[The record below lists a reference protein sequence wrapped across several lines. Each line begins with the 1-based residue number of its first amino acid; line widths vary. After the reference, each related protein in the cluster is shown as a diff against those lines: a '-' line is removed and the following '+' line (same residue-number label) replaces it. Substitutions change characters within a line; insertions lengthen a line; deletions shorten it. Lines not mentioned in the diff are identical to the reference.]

1 MSTLSPLPL
10 RENVMPPAEPT
21 SRWRRLIP
29 RSRKGKT
36 AVAGGVSVLLVAGLL
51 GASYETSPGG
61 TLWGVEKTIFPAHA
75 QDVALT
81 AVVNDLKNAQDILG
95 SGQQPTADQ
104 LTEARTYLNQAKQ
117 DLDYLSP
124 SPQRT
129 NLQNLYLQLTQQ
141 LLQYTPGSAQELPAL
156 PAPPPAPQA
165 AADPG
170 SPSQPADVALTG
182 ASAPTWGYPITDQ
195 SGTVAPD
202 DYGPPPPDVPYA
214 PAADWPQPYA
224 PPLTPNL
231 QDLGYYDPSWGPLY
245 GYDPT
250 DWYNYNLG
258 GYNQYGYDFLGF
270 DRWGYD
276 RWGYD
281 RWGYDRWGYN
291 WAGYNWAGYDRD
303 GWDRDGCNEWGQH
316 RGHPGDPRDVDWYN
330 RHHPYAQYYQWR
342 FRHDDPVYHR
352 TQWDQAHG
360 FNPYLYQNWNMN
372 RDWHNP
378 RNRDWA
384 PTVPVVTTVNSV
396 SNVNIHASA
405 PVVNLNASLAQF
417 ISNDT
422 VTTNSGT
429 LMKDL
434 ANKSAR
440 DFTKELSPRIVT
452 PVTSLPPSAAEKILA
467 TPAADHQTPFAPP
480 ALTAPAPTAPPS
492 KVAPGFTAP
501 KVAPVP
507 AFTPPTVKQQGKPAN
522 VAPGADPGLA
532 AIPPKAGSPN
542 PDAQNP
548 AGVPPAEPKPAGPPE
563 GAPVQL
569 PDNPAVHV
577 PQVPASAAPVPDA
590 PAHPVAPVPQEPPQQ
605 RTAPE
610 PPAQHEAPAP
620 EWQVPTPEPQ
630 APVQQKPVH
639 QAPVPEAPAEQ
650 KPVQQAPVEEAP
662 APQRPIR
669 QAPPVHEAPPVQQ
682 APVHEAPPVQQ
693 APVHEAPPVQ
703 QAPPVHEAPPP
714 RPAPEPRQAPAP
726 RAPACAPP
734 MCMTR

>member
-10 RENVMPPAEPT
+10 REDVLPPAEPT
-21 SRWRRLIP
+21 PRWRRLVP
-29 RSRKGKT
+29 RSRRGKT
-36 AVAGGVSVLLVAGLL
+36 AVAGGVSVLLVASLL

-95 SGQQPTADQ
+95 SGQQPTPDQ
-104 LTEARTYLNQAKQ
+104 LTQARTYLNQAKQ

-141 LLQYTPGSAQELPAL
+141 LLQYTPDSAQQLPPL
-156 PAPPPAPQA
+156 PAPPAAPQA

-170 SPSQPADVALTG
+170 SLPQSADVALTA

-195 SGTVAPD
+195 SGSVAPD
-202 DYGPPPPDVPYA
+202 DYGPPPLGVPDA

-291 WAGYNWAGYDRD
+291 WAGYNWGGYDRD

-352 TQWDQAHG
+352 TQWDQEHG

-384 PTVPVVTTVNSV
+384 PTAPVINAVNSV
-396 SNVNIHASA
+396 TNVNIHASA
-405 PVVNLNASLAQF
+405 PVVNLNASLTQF
-417 ISNDT
+417 ISNDK
-422 VTTNSGT
+422 VTTTSGT

-440 DFTKELSPRIVT
+440 DFTKELSPRINT
-452 PVTSLPPSAAEKILA
+452 SVTSLPPSTAEKLFA
-467 TPAADHQTPFAPP
+467 TPNSNRQTPFAPP

-507 AFTPPTVKQQGKPAN
+507 ALTPPAVKSQAKPGPTAN
-522 VAPGADPGLA
+522 
-532 AIPPKAGSPN
+532 
-542 PDAQNP
+542 
-548 AGVPPAEPKPAGPPE
+548 PPE
-563 GAPVQL
+563 GVPGAL
-569 PDNPAVHV
+569 PDNPAPHQAVPV
-577 PQVPASAAPVPDA
+577 PQGPVSEAPVPDA
-590 PAHPVAPVPQEPPQQ
+590 PAHPVAPVPQEPQQ
-605 RTAPE
+605 QQAAPE
-610 PPAQHEAPAP
+610 PPAQHDAPVPQWQAPTPAP
-620 EWQVPTPEPQ
+620 E
-630 APVQQKPVH
+630 APVQQKPVQ
-639 QAPVPEAPAEQ
+639 QAPVTEAPAEHKPVQQPPVPEAPAEQ

-662 APQRPIR
+662 APQRPVR
-669 QAPPVHEAPPVQQ
+669 QAPPVREAPVEQAPPVHQ
-682 APVHEAPPVQQ
+682 APPVY
-693 APVHEAPPVQ
+693 E
-703 QAPPVHEAPPP
+703 APPVHEAPPP
-714 RPAPEPRQAPAP
+714 RPAPEPRQAPAQ
-726 RAPACAPP
+726 RAPAPACTPP
-734 MCMTR
+734 FCTR